1 MGPFCNDQGR
11 FFVISDQQKCKVL
24 VLGVTGM
31 LGNAVFRWFSQSE
44 GFSVRGSARSY
55 RGLAGLPPELTPQVV
70 CGVDVE
76 NPDSLTQ
83 LFAQTQPDVA
93 INCVGLVKQL
103 DSADDPLSAIP
114 INALLPH
121 RLARLCAVAGARLIH
136 MSTDCVF
143 DGQHGRYTESDVSNA
158 KDLYGRSKFLG
169 EVDYPHAV
177 TLRTSIIGHEL
188 GSNHGL
194 VDWFLSQ
201 QQGVRGF
208 TRAVFSGLP
217 TVELARVMRDFVI
230 PNPGL
235 RGVYHVSAEPIDKH
249 ALLQLLAHVYGKT
262 TPIEPDDRLVIDR
275 SLDSTRFRQA
285 TGYQPAAWP
294 ELVRQMHR
302 FA

>member
-1 MGPFCNDQGR
+1 
-11 FFVISDQQKCKVL
+11 
-24 VLGVTGM
+24 
-31 LGNAVFRWFSQSE
+31 
-44 GFSVRGSARSY
+44 
-55 RGLAGLPPELTPQVV
+55 LA
-70 CGVDVE
+70 
-76 NPDSLTQ
+76 
-83 LFAQTQPDVA
+83 
-93 INCVGLVKQL
+93 
-103 DSADDPLSAIP
+103 AIP

-143 DGQHGRYTESDVSNA
+143 DGQQGRYTESDVSNA
-158 KDLYGRSKFLG
+158 QDLYGRSKFLG

-249 ALLQLLAHVYGKT
+249 ALLQLLAQVYGKT
-262 TPIEPDDRLVIDR
+262 TLIEPDDRLVIDR
-275 SLDSTRFRQA
+275 SLDSTLFRQT

-294 ELVRQMHR
+294 ELVRQMHS

>member
-1 MGPFCNDQGR
+1 MSLERGFY
-11 FFVISDQQKCKVL
+11 VISNQQNSKVL

-31 LGNAVFRWFSQSE
+31 LGNAVFRWFSQSKD
-44 GFSVRGSARSY
+44 FSVRGSARSSH
-55 RGLAGLPPELTPQVV
+55 GLARLPLELTPRVV

-83 LFAQTQPDVA
+83 LFAQLKPDVV

-103 DSADDPLSAIP
+103 DSADDPLLAIP

-121 RLARLCAVAGARLIH
+121 RLARLCAVSGARLIH

-143 DGQHGRYTESDVSNA
+143 DGQKGCYTESDVSNSQ
-158 KDLYGRSKFLG
+158 DLYGRSKFLG

-188 GSNHGL
+188 GSYHGL
-194 VDWFLSQ
+194 VNWFLSQ
-201 QQGVRGF
+201 NQGVRGF

-217 TVELARVMRDFVI
+217 TVELARVIRDFVI
-230 PNPGL
+230 PNPSL
-235 RGVYHVSAEPIDKH
+235 RGVYHVSAEPIDKYS
-249 ALLQLLAHVYGKT
+249 LLKLLAEVYSKT
-262 TPIEPDDRLVIDR
+262 IPIEPCDKLVIDR
-275 SLDSTRFRQA
+275 SLDSTRFQQT
-285 TGYQPAAWP
+285 TGYRPPAWP
-294 ELVRQMHR
+294 DLVRQMYR